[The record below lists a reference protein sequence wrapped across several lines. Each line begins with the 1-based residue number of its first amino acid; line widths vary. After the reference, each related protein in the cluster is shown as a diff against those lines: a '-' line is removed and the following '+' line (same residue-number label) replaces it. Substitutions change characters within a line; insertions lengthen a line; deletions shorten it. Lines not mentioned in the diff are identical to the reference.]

1 MKNIIKIFQDDL
13 KDMFSNVSV
22 LILLIGLAILP
33 SLYAWFNIK
42 ASWDPYGN
50 TSNIAVAVV
59 NNDEGTTLFDKD
71 LNMGDRLIKQLKEN
85 KALGWKFVDSKEA
98 KTGVET
104 GKYYASIEITKDFSK
119 NLVSILDKDIKKAK
133 IVYTVNEKI
142 NAIAPKITDKGASTI
157 QQQVNQT
164 VVKTAS
170 EAVFEIMNEAGI
182 TLEDKLPT
190 LTKIE
195 GSLIEVQGKFT
206 KIEDI
211 LNTASDAS
219 EKMTDV
225 VKVLQ
230 TNMPKIESTLK
241 SSESLSSDVKEF
253 LKSTKS
259 SMNDIAPTIKN
270 DLQIINDLSVSIAGG
285 VKDLINAIEENYE
298 KAPEIVDNLY
308 DKVNNLSNIS
318 STLGNFLTKLSNI
331 APGTALED
339 TINKINATTEKL
351 ESAKDV
357 LGSIKNQLANGHT
370 PSVDKLNSVIE
381 VLNDVNGI
389 TGNLLNNFD
398 SKIVSQLNNI
408 FDKGVNVSNNV
419 IDLLNTAEGK
429 LPQVKD
435 LLSTALNFSGDAD
448 EAIAYI
454 RKKMPEA
461 KSALD
466 GLVSALSKVNNSK
479 DMDELI
485 SFLKNDVVTESN
497 FIKEPVELVSKS
509 LYPMANYGAGMTPFY
524 TVLSLWV
531 GILLLTSLVT
541 TEVHGD
547 YKPYEVYFGRGL
559 TFLMITL
566 LQGFIVSAGDILVL
580 GVKTTNPILL
590 ICFSML
596 ISLVFTFIVYSLVSV
611 FGNVGKALGIILLVI
626 QVAGSG
632 GTFPIQVTPKFFQ
645 IVNPFL
651 PFTYGIAALRETVAG
666 IYRPNL
672 IKDIVVLLIFL
683 VASIILNVILKGPIN
698 KIMHSFTE
706 KISESRLVEH

>member
-339 TINKINATTEKL
+339 TINKINA
-351 ESAKDV
+351 
-357 LGSIKNQLANGHT
+357 
-370 PSVDKLNSVIE
+370 
-381 VLNDVNGI
+381 
-389 TGNLLNNFD
+389 
-398 SKIVSQLNNI
+398 
-408 FDKGVNVSNNV
+408 
-419 IDLLNTAEGK
+419 
-429 LPQVKD
+429 
-435 LLSTALNFSGDAD
+435 
-448 EAIAYI
+448 
-454 RKKMPEA
+454 
-461 KSALD
+461 
-466 GLVSALSKVNNSK
+466 
-479 DMDELI
+479 
-485 SFLKNDVVTESN
+485 
-497 FIKEPVELVSKS
+497 
-509 LYPMANYGAGMTPFY
+509 
-524 TVLSLWV
+524 
-531 GILLLTSLVT
+531 
-541 TEVHGD
+541 
-547 YKPYEVYFGRGL
+547 
-559 TFLMITL
+559 
-566 LQGFIVSAGDILVL
+566 
-580 GVKTTNPILL
+580 
-590 ICFSML
+590 
-596 ISLVFTFIVYSLVSV
+596 
-611 FGNVGKALGIILLVI
+611 
-626 QVAGSG
+626 
-632 GTFPIQVTPKFFQ
+632 PK
-645 IVNPFL
+645 
-651 PFTYGIAALRETVAG
+651 
-666 IYRPNL
+666 
-672 IKDIVVLLIFL
+672 
-683 VASIILNVILKGPIN
+683 
-698 KIMHSFTE
+698 
-706 KISESRLVEH
+706 